1 MIKNER
7 EYRITKAQ
15 AKRFRRALTAYG
27 ADNDMSV
34 HPRLRQA
41 QADAL
46 RSQLADLEAELHQY
60 ESLRSGK
67 GVIIRTQSLE
77 DFPRALIQARVA
89 LGLSQRDLAERLG
102 LKEQQVQRY
111 EATEYASASLRRI
124 REVVDALGVDLASKI
139 TCASPAAV
147 SEDGVAYRAATGAPK
162 SRRSKR

>member
-15 AKRFRRALTAYG
+15 AEKFRRALTAFG
-27 ADNDMSV
+27 AGKDTSV
-34 HPRLRQA
+34 PPRLRQA

-46 RSQLADLEAELHQY
+46 RSQLADLEAELQQY

-67 GVIIRTQSLE
+67 RRIIRTQSLE

-102 LKEQQVQRY
+102 LKEQQIQRY

-124 REVVDALGVDLASKI
+124 REVVDALGLNLAGKI
-139 TCASPAAV
+139 TCAPPAVV
-147 SEDGVAYRAATGAPK
+147 SEDGVAYHAANGAPK
-162 SRRSKR
+162 SRRSKK

>member
-1 MIKNER
+1 MIRNER

-15 AKRFRRALTAYG
+15 AKKFRRAVAAFNAEKDT
-27 ADNDMSV
+27 SV

-46 RSQLADLEAELHQY
+46 RSQLADLEAELEQY

-67 GVIIRTQSLE
+67 RRVIRTQSLD

-89 LGLSQRDLAERLG
+89 LGLTQRDLAERLG
-102 LKEQQVQRY
+102 LKEQQIQRY

-124 REVVDALGVDLASKI
+124 REVVGALGVDLASTI
-139 TCASPAAV
+139 TCAAAAVV
-147 SEDGVAYRAATGAPK
+147 SEDSGAYRAGTGGRV
-162 SRRSKR
+162 SRRSKK

>member
-15 AKRFRRALTAYG
+15 AEKFRRAVTEFRAEK
-27 ADNDMSV
+27 DTSV
-34 HPRLRQA
+34 HPRLHQA

-46 RSQLADLEAELHQY
+46 RSQLADLEAELQQY

-67 GVIIRTQSLE
+67 RRIIRTQSLA

-89 LGLSQRDLAERLG
+89 LGLSQRDLAQRLG
-102 LKEQQVQRY
+102 LKEQQIQRY

-124 REVVDALGVDLASKI
+124 REVLDALGVDLASEM
-139 TCASPAAV
+139 TCPAPAAV
-147 SEDGVAYRAATGAPK
+147 SEDSVAYSAANRAPT
-162 SRRSKR
+162 SRRSKK

>member
-15 AKRFRRALTAYG
+15 ARKFRRAATAFN
-27 ADNDMSV
+27 AEKDTPV

-46 RSQLADLEAELHQY
+46 RSQLADLEAELEQY
-60 ESLRSGK
+60 ESLRSGQRR
-67 GVIIRTQSLE
+67 IIRTESLD

-89 LGLSQRDLAERLG
+89 LGLTQRDLAERLG
-102 LKEQQVQRY
+102 LKEQQIQRY

-124 REVVDALGVDLASKI
+124 REVVDALGVNLAGKI
-139 TCASPAAV
+139 TCAPPAAV
-147 SEDGVAYRAATGAPK
+147 SEDGVAYNAAKAATK
-162 SRRSKR
+162 SRRSKK